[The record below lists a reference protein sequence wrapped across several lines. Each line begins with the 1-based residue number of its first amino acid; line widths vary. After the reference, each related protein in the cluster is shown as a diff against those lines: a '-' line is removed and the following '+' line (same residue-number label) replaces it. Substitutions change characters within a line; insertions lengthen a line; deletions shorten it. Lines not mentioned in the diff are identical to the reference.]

1 MHSVR
6 GRLRTA
12 RVGFFVSLG
21 CLAIAL
27 TVVLSGPAAAQ
38 TGERIVSYD
47 VDIAI
52 QSDGKMLVVEKI
64 DYDFSTTEHHGIF
77 REIRNR
83 FAWDR
88 KSDRV
93 YPVHVIDVV
102 GSPGTPDGYKI
113 EHEGALYRIK
123 IGDAKKTITGEHL
136 YTITYRVDGA
146 LNGFADHDELYWN
159 AIGNEWPVP
168 VEQAFVHVSAPGD
181 FSQVGCFF
189 GEYGSNLPCSAA
201 DSNGANAEF
210 RQETQEPLPWALGPY
225 QGMTVV
231 LALPKGVVPEPKP
244 ILQERWAI
252 QRAFSLTPVTLS
264 ITGVLLLLVVGGLVW
279 LMWRSGRDRRAV
291 GSAVDVAYGTST
303 GGEQAVPLLERGIFP
318 VEYAPPDGLRPG
330 QVGTL
335 IDERANPVDVTA
347 TIVDLAVRGY
357 LRIEEI
363 PKKGLFGKPDWW
375 LAKRKEEDDS
385 LLRYERILF
394 NGLFSGADSLDVED
408 ALAEVSVPDD
418 AEPEDPA
425 PTRPDVPA
433 LAPSGPDL
441 ARIRLSSLRKHFY
454 LRMRQVQDAL
464 YQDAT
469 RRKWFAGRPDK
480 VRATWAKWGWLTF
493 GVGTGAM
500 FLVAAKTHLGLLAVP
515 FAIGGLV
522 LIRGSHLMPR
532 RTPKGTGLVGRVL
545 GFRTYIETAESR
557 EAQFAEQENL
567 FSKYLPY
574 AIVFGCTEKW
584 ARAFKGL
591 ADQAGA
597 ATSSW
602 YVGANA
608 FSIGS
613 FTSSIDHFT
622 VSSAGTIT
630 STPSGS
636 GSSGFSSGGGFS
648 GGGGGGGGGG
658 SW

>member
-1 MHSVR
+1 MTLVM
-6 GRLRTA
+6 GA
-12 RVGFFVSLG
+12 
-21 CLAIAL
+21 A
-27 TVVLSGPAAAQ
+27 GPAAAQ
-38 TGERIVSYD
+38 AEERIVSYD

-52 QSDGKMLVVEKI
+52 QPEGTLLIVEKI
-64 DYDFSTTEHHGIF
+64 DYDFGNVEHHGIF
-77 REIRNR
+77 RDIRNR

-93 YPVHVIDVV
+93 YPIHVVDVV

-113 EHEGALYRIK
+113 EHEGALFRIK
-123 IGDAKKTITGEHL
+123 IGDANKTITGEHV
-136 YTITYRVDGA
+136 YTITYRVEGA
-146 LNGFADHDELYWN
+146 LNSFSDHDELYWN
-159 AIGNEWPVP
+159 AIGTEWPVQIDGATVRVTGP
-168 VEQAFVHVSAPGD
+168 AAFGKVA
-181 FSQVGCFF
+181 CFA
-189 GEYGSNLPCSAA
+189 GPDHSSLPCSDASIDGSTA
-201 DSNGANAEF
+201 TFHQSV
-210 RQETQEPLPWALGPY
+210 QEPLPWALGPY
-225 QGMTVV
+225 EGLTVV
-231 LALPKGVVPEPKP
+231 LGFRSGIVPTPKP

-252 QRAFSLTPVTLS
+252 QRAFALTPWTLS
-264 ITGVLLLLVVGGLVW
+264 VAGVLLFLVVGGLGW
-279 LMWRSGRDRRAV
+279 LMWRTGRDRRAM
-291 GSAVDVAYGTST
+291 GSAVDVAYGTSA
-303 GGEQAVPLLERGIFP
+303 GGEQAVPWFEGGVLP
-318 VEYAPPDGLRPG
+318 VEYGPPDGLRPG

-363 PKKGLFGKPDWW
+363 PKKGLFGKADWW
-375 LAKRKEEDDS
+375 LVKFKEDDDS
-385 LLRYERILF
+385 LLRYERLLF
-394 NGLFSGADSLDVED
+394 TGLFSGVDADDEGD
-408 ALAEVSVPDD
+408 TQPDD
-418 AEPEDPA
+418 AESEDPA
-425 PTRPDVPA
+425 PDRPDIPA
-433 LAPSGPDL
+433 FAAPPGPEL
-441 ARIRLSSLRKHFY
+441 ARVKLSSLRKHFY
-454 LRMRQVQDAL
+454 MRMRRVQDAL
-464 YQDAT
+464 YQDAA

-480 VRATWAKWGWLTF
+480 VRATWAKWGWLLF
-493 GVGTGAM
+493 GVGAGAM
-500 FLVAAKTHLGLLAVP
+500 VLVAAKTHFGLLAVP
-515 FAIGGLV
+515 LAIGGLV

-532 RTPKGTGLVGRVL
+532 RTPKGTGLVRRVL

-557 EAQFAEQENL
+557 EAKFAEQENL

-584 ARAFKGL
+584 ARAFAGL
-591 ADQAGA
+591 DDQAAA

-602 YVGANA
+602 YVGASA

-622 VSSAGTIT
+622 ISSAGTIT